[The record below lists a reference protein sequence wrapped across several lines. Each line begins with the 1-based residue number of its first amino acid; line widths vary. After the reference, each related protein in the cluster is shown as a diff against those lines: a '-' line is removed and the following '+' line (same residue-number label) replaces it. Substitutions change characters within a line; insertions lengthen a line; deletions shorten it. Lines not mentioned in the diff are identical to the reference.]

1 MRYFAGLLLTFFA
14 LLLATTAVGAISQAA
29 FRTVEAELGCR
40 RSFAANN
47 CEFWVD
53 GAARTKVGYQGWSE
67 AGLHTEVIT
76 RTADPPTELII
87 GQVVGAQNLSAS
99 SHANTTAIFV
109 RGVFDQT
116 SGRWLLDSLCQ
127 RRQPPQGTMSPDLE
141 PQSLAFVMKRTRDD
155 VCLWLTDAGQ
165 VPFSVEAIFVPPVYP
180 EFVGRKQFV
189 WANQRVSLF
198 NQKRACVS

>member
-1 MRYFAGLLLTFFA
+1 MKYYTSLLACFA
-14 LLLATTAVGAISQAA
+14 LLLATTAVGAISPATL
-29 FRTVEAELGCR
+29 RTVEAELGCR

-67 AGLHTEVIT
+67 AGLHSEVIT
-76 RTADPPTELII
+76 KTADPPTELII
-87 GQVVGAQNLSAS
+87 GQVVGAQNLSTS
-99 SHANTTAIFV
+99 SQANTTVDIFV
-109 RGVFDQT
+109 RGTFDQT

-141 PQSLAFVMKRTRDD
+141 PQTLAFVMKRTRDD

-165 VPFSVEAIFVPPVYP
+165 APFIVEAVFVPPVYP

>member
-1 MRYFAGLLLTFFA
+1 MTYFAGLLTFFA

-40 RSFAANN
+40 RSFAA
-47 CEFWVD
+47 
-53 GAARTKVGYQGWSE
+53 RTKGWSE

-76 RTADPPTELII
+76 ETADLPTELII

-99 SHANTTAIFV
+99 SHANTTADIFV
-109 RGVFDQT
+109 RGTFDQT

-141 PQSLAFVMKRTRDD
+141 PQTLAFVMKRTRDD